1 MALELLVITGYK
13 DEAFQQEV
21 SGSPYTLMINPDSL
35 HWNRVLAKN
44 ESVGTSQGQKG
55 KVSTVNLKFDII
67 IDCTGI
73 VDSTRIDLT
82 SEIQNL
88 ESQLY
93 TQKNSVYQS
102 NFVKVEWGQNICF
115 YSQLKSCHVSYT
127 LFKPDGS
134 PLRAKVSFVFE
145 KQDLSKNIKKKK
157 KSWFSFLL
165 SI

>member
-35 HWNRVLAKN
+35 HWNREIAKN
-44 ESVGTSQGQKG
+44 ETGETSQVQKG
-55 KVSTVNLKFDII
+55 KISTVNLKFDIV

-73 VDSTRIDLT
+73 VDPTRIDLT

-88 ESQLY
+88 EGQLY
-93 TQKNSVYQS
+93 TRKNNVYQS
-102 NFVKVEWGQNICF
+102 NFVKVEWGQNIRF

-134 PLRAKVSFVFE
+134 PLRAKVSFVFG

-157 KSWFSFLL
+157 KSWFSFLR